1 LIRRLS
7 ILAVLLVAGCASPP
21 PKVGRTERVV
31 LLPAADGHRSALLV
45 TTAQGEMLMTEPLS
59 VVEEQ
64 DGKIVSRTLAA
75 GEVVQR
81 YAAVIKALP
90 APPRV
95 FTVYFYFDRTA
106 LLPESRALLKQIK
119 ADAERYPAAEIVLI
133 GHTDRVGAIPFN
145 DGLSLRRAQVVRDDF
160 LSIGVPP
167 SAIRVEG
174 RGEREPMVPTEDE
187 VSEPRNRRVVI
198 KLR

>member
-1 LIRRLS
+1 MIRRLP
-7 ILAVLLVAGCASPP
+7 ILGVLLVVGCASAPP
-21 PKVGRTERVV
+21 SGRTERVV

-45 TTAQGEMLMTEPLS
+45 TTAKDEMLMTEPLS
-59 VVEEQ
+59 VVEVR
-64 DGKIVSRTLAA
+64 DGKIVTRTLAA
-75 GEVVQR
+75 GEVDQR

-160 LSIGVPP
+160 LSIGVPS

-174 RGEREPMVPTEDE
+174 RGEREPLVPTEDE
-187 VSEPRNRRVVI
+187 VSEARNRRVVI

>member
-1 LIRRLS
+1 MRWRS
-7 ILAVLLVAGCASPP
+7 VLAVLLVAGCASAPP
-21 PKVGRTERVV
+21 VGRTERVV

-45 TTAQGEMLMTEPLS
+45 TTAKGEVLMTEPLS
-59 VVEEQ
+59 VVEVR
-64 DGKIVSRTLAA
+64 DGKIVSRTLAV
-75 GEVVQR
+75 GEVDQR

-167 SAIRVEG
+167 SAIHVEG
-174 RGEREPMVPTEDE
+174 RGEREPLVPTEDE